1 MSMEA
6 SFGLVSEDHSSPSPS
21 KILFGRFMLP
31 DQTEHAC
38 SVVGID
44 VTGAEFR
51 SSCLPPYGQTLIAY
65 LEQIG
70 RIECVAQEA
79 TPDGFRVEFV
89 LTGARKERFLTRQ
102 KWLISKTTEQVQEE
116 RLYNRRQMDGAQSRI
131 TLLDGR
137 SYPCEIVDI
146 SVTGA
151 AVAIAVLPAI
161 GSKVYLGKMQGKIV
175 RYVETGIALQFM
187 TALSGKTLADVV
199 DGNSR
204 RNDPGN

>member
-6 SFGLVSEDHSSPSPS
+6 SFGQVSEDQNLPPSS
-21 KILFGRFMLP
+21 KVLFGRFMLP

-38 SVVGID
+38 SVVGVD

-102 KWLISKTTEQVQEE
+102 KWLVSKSAEQVQEE
-116 RLYNRRQMDGAQSRI
+116 RQYNRRQMDGAQSRI

-137 SYPCEIVDI
+137 NYPCEVIDV
-146 SVTGA
+146 SLTGA

-161 GSKVYLGKMQGKIV
+161 GSKVYLGKMLGKIV
-175 RYVETGIALQFM
+175 RYVENGIALQFM
-187 TALSGKTLADVV
+187 TELRGVNLSDVV
-199 DGNSR
+199 DDR
-204 RNDPGN
+204 P